1 MWMCSLTEPE
11 TLDSAVEVSTPGTQI
26 LAPVLVT
33 FLLLYKTPRAAQLP
47 EEKRFLWLTVPEG
60 EAILVGR
67 HSDKQQA

>member
-11 TLDSAVEVSTPGTQI
+11 TLDSAEVSTPGTQI